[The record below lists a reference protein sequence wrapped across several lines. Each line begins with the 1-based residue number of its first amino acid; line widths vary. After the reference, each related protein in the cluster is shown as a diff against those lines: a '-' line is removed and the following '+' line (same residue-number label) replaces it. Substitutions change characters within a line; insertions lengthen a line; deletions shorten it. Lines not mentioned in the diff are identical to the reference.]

1 MDTTPISTV
10 NETQAIPAEF
20 AYELDAVE
28 RQFRIEGHVI
38 PVLKG
43 ISLNV
48 RFGEWIALVGPSG
61 CGKTTLLH
69 ILGALD
75 RPSSGTLRCHGR
87 VLNGFL
93 SGPRG
98 AALRRNQIGMVFQV
112 YHLLPEC
119 TAIENVVLPALRR
132 GVNKQVFRRRGVELL
147 ESFGLGNRLNH
158 RPQELSGGEQQR
170 VAVARALINDP
181 AILLADEPTGN
192 LDAASSD
199 HIIDIFRALHR
210 DQQKTI
216 VMVTHD
222 PELARQAD
230 RVIRLADGHAMP
242 ESPAPPAAGSA

>member
-1 MDTTPISTV
+1 MENTAIDSLAK
-10 NETQAIPAEF
+10 TQAIPAEF
-20 AYELDAVE
+20 AFELEGIE

-38 PVLKG
+38 SVLKG
-43 ISLNV
+43 ISLSV

-61 CGKTTLLH
+61 CGKSTLLH

-75 RPSSGTLRCHGR
+75 RPTEGSVRCHGR
-87 VLNGFL
+87 NLNRL
-93 SGPRG
+93 SGLRV
-98 AALRRNQIGMVFQV
+98 AALRRNVIGMVFQA
-112 YHLLPEC
+112 YHLLPELS
-119 TAIENVVLPALRR
+119 AIENVVLPALRR

-170 VAVARALINDP
+170 VAMARALINDP

-192 LDAASSD
+192 LDEEASS
-199 HIIDIFRALHR
+199 HIVDILHKLHR

-222 PELARQAD
+222 TDLAHHAD
-230 RVIRLADGHAMP
+230 RVISLVDGRA
-242 ESPAPPAAGSA
+242 EPASQQVG

>member
-1 MDTTPISTV
+1 MIDTTTDPFTK
-10 NETQAIPAEF
+10 TQAIPAEF
-20 AYELDAVE
+20 AFELDGVE

-38 PVLKG
+38 SVLKG

-61 CGKTTLLH
+61 CGKSTLLH

-75 RPSSGTLRCHGR
+75 RPTEGSVRCHGR
-87 VLNGFL
+87 NLNRL
-93 SGPRG
+93 SGTRV
-98 AALRRNQIGMVFQV
+98 ATLRRNAVGMVFQA
-112 YHLLPEC
+112 YHLLPELS
-119 TAIENVVLPALRR
+119 AIENVVLPALRR
-132 GVNKQVFRRRGVELL
+132 GVKKQVFRRRGVELL

-170 VAVARALINDP
+170 VAMARALINDP

-192 LDAASSD
+192 LDEEASS
-199 HIIDIFRALHR
+199 HIVDILRRLHR

-222 PELARQAD
+222 ADLAHHAD
-230 RVIRLADGHAMP
+230 RVVRLVDGRAEP
-242 ESPAPPAAGSA
+242 ERRQLG

>member
-1 MDTTPISTV
+1 MHTTADPFTK
-10 NETQAIPAEF
+10 TQAIPAEF
-20 AYELDAVE
+20 AFELEKVE
-28 RQFRIEGHVI
+28 RRFRIEGHVI

-61 CGKTTLLH
+61 CGKSTLLH

-75 RPSSGTLRCHGR
+75 RPTEGSVRCHGR
-87 VLNGFL
+87 NLNRL
-93 SGPRG
+93 SGMRV
-98 AALRRNQIGMVFQV
+98 AALRRNAIGMVFQA
-112 YHLLPEC
+112 YHLLPELS
-119 TAIENVVLPALRR
+119 AIENVVLPALRR

-170 VAVARALINDP
+170 VAMARALINDP

-192 LDAASSD
+192 LDEEASA
-199 HIIDIFRALHR
+199 HIVDILRKLHR

-222 PELARQAD
+222 VDLAHHAD
-230 RVIRLADGHAMP
+230 RVIRLVDGHAEP
-242 ESPAPPAAGSA
+242 ES

>member
-1 MDTTPISTV
+1 MHTTADPFTK
-10 NETQAIPAEF
+10 TQAIPAEF
-20 AYELDAVE
+20 AFELEKVE
-28 RQFRIEGHVI
+28 RRFRIEGHVI

-61 CGKTTLLH
+61 CGKSTLLH

-75 RPSSGTLRCHGR
+75 RPTEGSVRCHGR
-87 VLNGFL
+87 NLNRL
-93 SGPRG
+93 SGMRV
-98 AALRRNQIGMVFQV
+98 AALRRNAIGMVFQA
-112 YHLLPEC
+112 YHLLPELS
-119 TAIENVVLPALRR
+119 AIENVVLPALRR
-132 GVNKQVFRRRGVELL
+132 SVNKQVFRRRGVELL

-170 VAVARALINDP
+170 VAMARALINDP

-192 LDAASSD
+192 LDEDASA
-199 HIIDIFRALHR
+199 HIVDILRKLHR

-222 PELARQAD
+222 VDLAHHAD
-230 RVIRLADGHAMP
+230 RVIRLVDGHAEP
-242 ESPAPPAAGSA
+242 ES